1 MLIIFAIFHGKTPTS
16 DRRFHRELL
25 HPGTGLAILTSI
37 RTGLMK
43 NAVHFLP
50 RASCL
55 IIMSQLSKLGHVA
68 NERGKLMNEQE
79 NTHLVQQFYQSQ
91 KTGDME
97 SLLNS
102 MARDIQWVVPEM
114 ENVPFAG
121 TWQGR
126 EGVRKFFSI
135 VSEVQDVV
143 EFASEEYIAQG
154 NKVVVLG
161 RFTMRIKATGR
172 NVSSTWAHVW
182 TLENGQIIRFYE
194 YVDTAVV
201 SSAHTVAKTAVKT
214 G

>member
-1 MLIIFAIFHGKTPTS
+1 
-16 DRRFHRELL
+16 
-25 HPGTGLAILTSI
+25 
-37 RTGLMK
+37 
-43 NAVHFLP
+43 
-50 RASCL
+50 
-55 IIMSQLSKLGHVA
+55 
-68 NERGKLMNEQE
+68 MNEQE
-79 NTHLVQQFYQSQ
+79 NKHSVQQFYHSQ
-91 KTGDME
+91 KTGDIQ

-102 MARDIQWVVPEM
+102 LARDVQWELPEM

-121 TWQGR
+121 KWQGR
-126 EGVRKFFSI
+126 EGVEQFFRK

-143 EFASEEYIAQG
+143 EFKPEEYIAQG

-182 TLENGQIIRFYE
+182 TVENGQITRFCE

-201 SSAHTVAKTAVKT
+201 SNAHTAAKTAVNT